1 MEKFSKRYKALFG
14 GSNGC
19 YESHNGRE
27 IEP

>member
-14 GSNGC
+14 EAMNAM
-19 YESHNGRE
+19 ESHNGRE